1 MERKGSLLPERD
13 LVKHLCRQLRTGHLH
28 RRKSLQ
34 EFLPH
39 ARVITDPKKLAQ
51 LNADVA
57 RSRREEMERSA
68 GSLTVIRG

>member
-1 MERKGSLLPERD
+1 MERKGSPLPERD

-34 EFLPH
+34 EFLQH

-51 LNADVA
+51 LTADVA
-57 RSRREEMERSA
+57 LRRREEIERLA
-68 GSLTVIRG
+68 GATPVIRR